1 MLVDSHAHIQLD
13 TFDADREEV
22 LARAWTAGVH
32 KILVVG
38 FNLETSRNAVV
49 LAEEHSGVYATVGV
63 HPHDANDLDIDT
75 LQTFRELA
83 SHAKVLA
90 LGEMGLDYY
99 RDLSLRSVQKTAFEK
114 QLDLAEELDLPI
126 VVHNRDAHD
135 EIVPILR
142 ARGGRIRGVMH
153 CFSGDVETM
162 RQILNLGLYIGIGGP
177 VTYRKSYDL
186 QDVVRKVEADRFL
199 VETDSPWLAPQL
211 LRGERNEPAY
221 VCATAEKVASLR
233 QTSLEEV
240 AELTTQNFNR
250 LFRENFEVRKKGE
263 KNRAPRC

>member
-162 RQILNLGLYIGIGGP
+162 RQILNLGLYIGIGWP

-233 QTSLEEV
+233 QTALEEV